1 LGSIFFGSY
10 FTSITATCLS
20 SSSLNK
26 TSPKLIAEPQGK
38 ISAYF
43 FMPQND
49 NNSKTVSQLPLIGHY
64 RPTQNESG
72 LASTSAPEDFQPEID

>member
-1 LGSIFFGSY
+1 
-10 FTSITATCLS
+10 
-20 SSSLNK
+20 
-26 TSPKLIAEPQGK
+26 
-38 ISAYF
+38 
-43 FMPQND
+43 MPQND